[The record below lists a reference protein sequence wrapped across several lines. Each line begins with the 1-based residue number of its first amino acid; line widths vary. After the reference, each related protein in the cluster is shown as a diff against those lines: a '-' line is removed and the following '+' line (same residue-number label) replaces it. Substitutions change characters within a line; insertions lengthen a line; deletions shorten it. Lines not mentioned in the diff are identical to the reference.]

1 MCCSINFVSF
11 AALNK
16 SKMNSIK
23 AFLKYE
29 LLTEWRNR
37 HAINGILLYLVAT
50 IFICYLSFKLKGNEL
65 SPATWNALF
74 WIVILFSAISTTAKS
89 FMGISEGRLIYYY
102 TLAHPISIILSKMI
116 YHSILLLLVSFV
128 GFGFYILVMG
138 NPVQD
143 LPLFLSTM
151 ALGAIGLGSAFSMIS
166 AIASK
171 AGNNSTLM
179 SVLGFPIVIPILLIL
194 IKVSKNAID
203 GLAFSVSLE
212 SILVLGALDVIVVV
226 MASLLFPFLWR
237 S

>member
-1 MCCSINFVSF
+1 
-11 AALNK
+11 
-16 SKMNSIK
+16 
-23 AFLKYE
+23 
-29 LLTEWRNR
+29 
-37 HAINGILLYLVAT
+37 
-50 IFICYLSFKLKGNEL
+50 
-65 SPATWNALF
+65 
-74 WIVILFSAISTTAKS
+74 
-89 FMGISEGRLIYYY
+89 MGISEGRLIYYY

-128 GFGFYILVMG
+128 GFGFYVLVMG

-143 LPLFLSTM
+143 LTLFLSTM